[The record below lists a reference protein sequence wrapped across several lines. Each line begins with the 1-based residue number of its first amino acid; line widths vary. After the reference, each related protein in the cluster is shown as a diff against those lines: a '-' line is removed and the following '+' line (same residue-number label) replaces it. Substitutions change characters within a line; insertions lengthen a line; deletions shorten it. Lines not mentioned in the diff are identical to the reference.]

1 MMFFYRFHAENNQKK
16 FRKFFR
22 LFGRKSSKNKRVYLK
37 MAENYSEMEISAEEF
52 YEVINNSDKLIA
64 VNFFAEWHMP
74 CLMFFPVIEDLAEKM
89 KDVRFVKMNIDDN
102 QEVVEKHNVST
113 IPCLIIFRNGKEIA
127 KIIGAQSIEII
138 EEKIK
143 GCLITEN

>member
-1 MMFFYRFHAENNQKK
+1 
-16 FRKFFR
+16 
-22 LFGRKSSKNKRVYLK
+22 